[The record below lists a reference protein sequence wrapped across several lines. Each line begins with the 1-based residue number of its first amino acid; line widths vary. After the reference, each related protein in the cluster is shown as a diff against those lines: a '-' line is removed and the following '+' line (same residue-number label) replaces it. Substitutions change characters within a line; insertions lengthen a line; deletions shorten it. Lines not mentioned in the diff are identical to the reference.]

1 MCRPEDFPPYEPDLK
16 TLQASTTFSPSR
28 LHGQF
33 DASPA
38 DEKKHDKECPCL
50 SNNGLAAL
58 AAAMTDLFPAVQR
71 DWWPFTP
78 EQAAAA
84 ILGERGVFLPD
95 GDCGH
100 TYPACCEY
108 ACYEDPGCACEACT
122 IATLRAA
129 LDGLVAAAADFL
141 ADWDGFDDVRPS
153 RTGDA
158 LRTAL
163 AALATAKE
171 TP

>member
-1 MCRPEDFPPYEPDLK
+1 MAADPVAEAFSGFPWATMTRTGVDPMKPTEPCCDE
-16 TLQASTTFSPSR
+16 
-28 LHGQF
+28 
-33 DASPA
+33 PA
-38 DEKKHDKECPCL
+38 FVCVSC
-50 SNNGLAAL
+50 
-58 AAAMTDLFPAVQR
+58 
-71 DWWPFTP
+71 
-78 EQAAAA
+78 
-84 ILGERGVFLPD
+84 
-95 GDCGH
+95 GDDH
-100 TYPACCEY
+100 KCE
-108 ACYEDPGCACEACT
+108 